1 MSIPNPHTT
10 THCDAFGASFASHFS
25 GTCLPLL
32 LSPPV
37 SAVDAYEFS
46 SLQPSL
52 DGQHF
57 FGDSSKT
64 QDPIEFRPMFHE
76 WATVQPGMICL
87 ARKKKTAV
95 FRQYIAA
102 ETAVPV
108 ISCAACLPKSDE
120 KNYFFA
126 GIARSKS
133 VRSPDD
139 GIGPNV
145 DEFFTVSIGG
155 MATLLNTSG
164 GPVYPGDLV
173 EWCFTSSGTDKG
185 QRARAGPRRIGMQVA
200 SVSSPKL
207 LGRALSVSFKHDPPN
222 TNSDKTN
229 SNVLSG
235 VCAVLQEWRD
245 VRLVDQTVISLPSMW
260 RN

>member
-1 MSIPNPHTT
+1 MSITAGDFQSYLGPGDRALPNTEIM
-10 THCDAFGASFASHFS
+10 GYQ
-25 GTCLPLL
+25 
-32 LSPPV
+32 PV
-37 SAVDAYEFS
+37 SRIGEVVMNAFVDAYEFS

-52 DGQHF
+52 DGQNF

-207 LGRALSVSFKHDPPN
+207 LGRALSFSKNGETFDLLIK
-222 TNSDKTN
+222 
-229 SNVLSG
+229 
-235 VCAVLQEWRD
+235 Q
-245 VRLVDQTVISLPSMW
+245 
-260 RN
+260 